1 MKVVVIEERIFNQFL
16 MLMDDLILRIERIG
30 HAIEIFD
37 NAIIPNFKPLL
48 DWERYVSNKN
58 LSELL
63 KINRHTFI

>member
-1 MKVVVIEERIFNQFL
+1 MKVVVIEERIFNKFL
-16 MLMDDLILRIERIG
+16 TLLNALIQRIERIG

-37 NAIIPNFKPLL
+37 NTIIPNFKPLF